1 MNVGVVEF
9 VCGPLADRADF
20 DLVEVGDLLSTIGE
34 TFQEIF
40 DAIGAR
46 EDKPVVTVEMLERFV
61 ESIVVIGLANLDGR
75 ANDDFSAVAFEYRG
89 QIGGLRHRARND
101 YGSPFK
107 WSVHRKF
114 TVGVALCG
122 HPCAE
127 I

>member
-61 ESIVVIGLANLDGR
+61 ESIVVIGLTNLDGR

-89 QIGGLRHRARND
+89 QIGGLRHRARD
-101 YGSPFK
+101 YNCSSFK
-107 WSVHRKF
+107 RSVHREF